1 MRRDIQGPAV
11 LKEAA
16 AAKKDV
22 YWKALLDATPAQAE
36 QWVINNVDS
45 LPKART
51 LLAKMVRYL
60 VALEQRG

>member
-1 MRRDIQGPAV
+1 MRRD
-11 LKEAA
+11 LKAPV
-16 AAKKDV
+16 AAKETDAARKDP

-51 LLAKMVRYL
+51 LLAKIVRYL
-60 VALEQRG
+60 VAQEQRG